1 MFYRPLGKAVAAD
14 VIPYYKDGEFYFFYL
29 KDFRDMETEG
39 EGVPWYLIKTK
50 DFVNFT
56 DCGEVLQRGDKND
69 QDLFVFT
76 GSVIENNGK
85 YYLFYTGHNP
95 HKREQ
100 NSPEQCVMLATSD
113 DCVHFVKTDFM
124 YFAPDGYE
132 MHDWRDPFVYKD
144 GNKFKMLL
152 AARKKEGPFLKRG
165 LTIQCE
171 SDDLL
176 HWTVERDF
184 YAPNNYYTHE
194 CPDLFKMGDWWYL
207 VFSEFSDRTATKYRM
222 AKSLDSEWITPP
234 IDTFD
239 ARSFYA
245 AKTVS
250 DGNKRYVIGWNPT
263 RENDEDYK
271 PWQWGGTIVAHE
283 IIQNE
288 DGTLCVRCPKAVE
301 AEYSKEIK
309 VEPSA
314 VVGNVLTENGVYT
327 LKKGGYSY
335 VLFNELPENC
345 KIHCDIRLNEKGK
358 DFGLSLRMDSEY
370 NLGYYVKLDP
380 VFNRMCFDRNFREGD
395 NYYMVDSERYL
406 PLDDGQWHCMDIYIQ
421 GTVAE
426 VYIDGVAM
434 SVRMYD
440 YTTGRFGVYA
450 NECGASFKNIR
461 LATENN

>member
-14 VIPYYKDGEFYFFYL
+14 VIPYYKDGEFYLFYL

-100 NSPEQCVMLATSD
+100 NLPEQCVMLATSD

-184 YAPNNYYTHE
+184 YAPDNYYTHE

-250 DGNKRYVIGWNPT
+250 DGNKRYVIGWNST

-288 DGTLCVRCPKAVE
+288 DGTLCVCCPKAVE
-301 AEYSKEIK
+301 TEYSKEIK

-450 NECGASFKNIR
+450 NESGASFKNIR

>member
-14 VIPYYKDGEFYFFYL
+14 VIPFYKDGEFYLFYL
-29 KDFRDMETEG
+29 KDFRDVEADG

-50 DFVNFT
+50 DFVNFS
-56 DCGEVLQRGDKND
+56 DCGEVLQRGDINA

-100 NSPEQCVMLATSD
+100 GLPEQGVMLAVSD
-113 DCVHFVKTDFM
+113 DCIHFTKTDLM

-144 GNKFKMLL
+144 GDKFKMLL

-165 LTIQCE
+165 LTVQCQ

-176 HWTVERDF
+176 NWTVERDF
-184 YAPNNYYTHE
+184 YAPDNYFTHE

-250 DGNKRYVIGWNPT
+250 DGNKRYIIGWNPT
-263 RENDEDYK
+263 RENNEDYK
-271 PWQWGGTIVAHE
+271 PWQWGGTIVVHE
-283 IIQNE
+283 LIQNE
-288 DGTLCVRCPKAVE
+288 DGTLSVSCPAAV
-301 AEYSKEIK
+301 ASEYSKEI
-309 VEPSA
+309 EMETTA
-314 VVGNVLTENGVYT
+314 IVGNIIAENGVYT

-335 VLFNELPENC
+335 VLFNELPQNC
-345 KIHCDIRLNEKGK
+345 KIHCELRLDEKGK
-358 DFGLSLRMDSEY
+358 DFGLSLRMDPEY

-380 VFNRMCFDRNFREGD
+380 VFNRMCFDRNFRPGD
-395 NYYMVDSERYL
+395 NYYMVDSERFL
-406 PLDDGQWHCMDIYIQ
+406 SLSDGEWHSMDIYIQ

-440 YTTGRFGVYA
+440 YTTGGFGVYV

-461 LATENN
+461 LTTEE